1 MMMILSEL
9 VEKFAAQAF
18 RVRPEIGELPIRG
31 SAGPA
36 EQAGAAAQSLRNHG
50 LPVQVYRLVST
61 NGSGAPALPPAL
73 VHQGGWQVLNDDS
86 ADPDLESVR
95 VGEPPVGRAFTT
107 VGGPAEP
114 PAPAGPPDIFICY
127 AVPGDPGEL
136 ADRQLA
142 ADLRKLLWDLASIGR
157 RPLYVDAVGLV
168 PEAAVHSLG
177 SQAGEA
183 ESRFNEVLAL
193 LQRQVDQTARGY
205 APVEAHSPIWRRLG
219 ELVAAERI
227 PSVLEGLPFAL
238 WREIVDLD
246 RQGLRQFAAR
256 FLYLGRMDKAAET
269 ALRFSTAYHLLNRV
283 RRDEAFANQLLG
295 LAHGEPAP
303 VLLTC
308 RELDH
313 YGRLE
318 AALTGQGLQVWSLI
332 LGDEPLS
339 TLLRAPLL
347 GGALLDNMGVAVSE
361 DERRVRALRDCVK
374 WVVQMACRRSDMR
387 WAARAFEALDGL
399 SEEEIDDVVKA
410 LSHPARL
417 HLRQSGQDPA
427 WQLLYLLR
435 DRGYLP
441 LDVDLCGLEGGGT

>member
-1 MMMILSEL
+1 MTLLEL
-9 VEKFAAQAF
+9 VETFAAQAF
-18 RVRPEIGELPIRG
+18 RVRPEIGELPIQG
-31 SAGPA
+31 SADPA
-36 EQAGAAAQSLRNHG
+36 EQAVAAAQSLRDHG
-50 LPVQVYRLVST
+50 LPVQAYRLLSS
-61 NGSGAPALPPAL
+61 NGSDAPALPPAL
-73 VHQGGWQVLNDDS
+73 VHQGTWQLQNGDS
-86 ADPDLESVR
+86 ADPGWGSVR
-95 VGEPPVGRAFTT
+95 VSEPPVGRAFTALDGRT
-107 VGGPAEP
+107 AP
-114 PAPAGPPDIFICY
+114 PAAMGPPDVFICY

-136 ADRQLA
+136 ADRQLTG
-142 ADLRKLLWDLASIGR
+142 DLRRLLSELAPTGR

-168 PEAAVHSLG
+168 PEGAVRSLG

-193 LQRQVDQTARGY
+193 LQRQVAQTARGH
-205 APVEAHSPIWRRLG
+205 APADAHSPIWRRLG
-219 ELVAAERI
+219 EFVAAERI

-256 FLYLGRMDKAAET
+256 FLYLGRTDKAAET
-269 ALRFSTAYHLLNRV
+269 ALQFSTAYHQLNKV
-283 RRDEAFANQLLG
+283 RRDEAFAQQLLG
-295 LAHGEPAP
+295 LARDEPAP
-303 VLLTC
+303 VVLTC

-313 YGRLE
+313 YGRIE
-318 AALTGQGLQVWSLI
+318 AALTGEGLQVWSLI

-347 GGALLDNMGVAVSE
+347 GGALLDNMGVAASE
-361 DERRVRALRDCVK
+361 DARKTRALRDCVK
-374 WVVQMACRRSDMR
+374 WVVQMACRRPDMR

-399 SEEEIDDVVKA
+399 SEEEIDDVVRD

-417 HLRQSGQDPA
+417 HLRQNGQDPA